1 MNQKDL
7 MQKILEASSSIS
19 NSSISNAANR
29 GAANHLVVSSFIA
42 DKWQD
47 LFKSEKRKEKIKEL
61 WGISSKDTTE
71 HI

>member
-7 MQKILEASSSIS
+7 IGKILQASNTIVKS
-19 NSSISNAANR
+19 ANR

>member
-7 MQKILEASSSIS
+7 IGKILQASNTIAKS
-19 NSSISNAANR
+19 ANR
-29 GAANHLVVSSFIA
+29 CSANHLVVSSYIA

-47 LFKSEKRKEKIKEL
+47 LFRKEKRKEKIKEL

>member
-7 MQKILEASSSIS
+7 IGKILQASNTIAKS
-19 NSSISNAANR
+19 ANR
-29 GAANHLVVSSFIA
+29 GSAHHLVVSSFIA

-47 LFKSEKRKEKIKEL
+47 LFKSEKRKDKIKEL

>member
-7 MQKILEASSSIS
+7 IGKILQASNTIAKS
-19 NSSISNAANR
+19 ANR

-61 WGISSKDTTE
+61 WGISSIDTTE

>member
-7 MQKILEASSSIS
+7 IGKILQASNTIAKS
-19 NSSISNAANR
+19 ANR

>member
-19 NSSISNAANR
+19 NAANRGAANR
-29 GAANHLVVSSFIA
+29 GAANHLVFSSFIA
-42 DKWQD
+42 DKWQY

-61 WGISSKDTTE
+61 WGISSKDTTG
-71 HI
+71 HT

>member
-19 NSSISNAANR
+19 NAANR
-29 GAANHLVVSSFIA
+29 GAANHLVFSSFIT

-61 WGISSKDTTE
+61 WGISSKDTTG

>member
-7 MQKILEASSSIS
+7 IGKILQASNTIAKS
-19 NSSISNAANR
+19 ANR
-29 GAANHLVVSSFIA
+29 GSANHLVVSSFIA

-61 WGISSKDTTE
+61 WGISNKDTTE
-71 HI
+71 HT

>member
-7 MQKILEASSSIS
+7 IGKILQASNTIAKS
-19 NSSISNAANR
+19 ANR
-29 GAANHLVVSSFIA
+29 GSANHLVVSSFIA